1 MEKFER
7 NLQEE
12 KASDMELAEFLIKH
26 IDNPCTVEVEKGRVE
41 NIRSFYIREAK
52 RVLETM
58 TDSVA
63 IDLLKRKIQEYE
75 KIIHSQ

>member
-7 NLQEE
+7 NLQKE

-26 IDNPCTVEVEKGRVE
+26 IDNPCTVEVEGRVE

-52 RVLETM
+52 RALETM
-58 TDSVA
+58 TDSAA

>member
-26 IDNPCTVEVEKGRVE
+26 IDNPCTVEVEGRIE

-52 RVLETM
+52 GLWK
-58 TDSVA
+58 
-63 IDLLKRKIQEYE
+63 L
-75 KIIHSQ
+75 